1 MTGNRREARLVA
13 PTPLTIAATVATAAI
28 IAWTLG
34 YLIVR
39 YPGLP
44 QLLPVHFRPDG
55 LPDGWQFKTSWRV
68 LLPVFIQLA
77 LALTLGAIG
86 LLLLSRPHGA
96 HDENAPDVRAASIA
110 AEAVALL
117 TAIWVVFQ
125 GYAGVALALLWQRER
140 AGLGRTYNYFE
151 LAGVVLTIVVSIRA
165 HKRLGRPEARP
176 FIQAH
181 WRYGQLYKNAEDPAL
196 FVPTRQGAR
205 WTLNFGRP
213 VAAALLGII
222 LALGIV
228 CPAIILGLLL
238 R

>member
-1 MTGNRREARLVA
+1 MRSQARLVR
-13 PTPLTIAATVATAAI
+13 PTVLTWIAVVVSVAS

-34 YLIVR
+34 FLLVR
-39 YPGLP
+39 YPQLP
-44 QLLPVHFRPDG
+44 DILPVHFGPRG
-55 LPDGWQFKTSWRV
+55 TVDGWQFKTYWRV

-86 LLLLSRPHGA
+86 VLLLSRLHGA
-96 HDENAPDVRAASIA
+96 HDENAPDVRAASTA

-125 GYAGVALALLWQRER
+125 GYAGVALALLWQSGR
-140 AGLGRTYNYFE
+140 ATLGPGYTYLE
-151 LAGVVLTIVVSIRA
+151 LVGVIVTIVVSVRA
-165 HKRLGRPEARP
+165 HMRLGRPEARP
-176 FIQAH
+176 FIPSH